1 MDIFLSN
8 QVLIFLFSETI
19 LYILAFVAF
28 LGAVQI
34 LRNWDFNATTTKQ
47 YMLEKRAFLIV
58 TIILF
63 TLIMKILLLPYFAYT
78 IDKLSV
84 LIPGAMCAA
93 GVISAN
99 AYGSPLLF
107 LKIVILFFTGIWLI
121 INKHDQSA
129 VDYPWFKT
137 KFRFYLFIFA
147 LLTAE
152 YILDILYF
160 AHISTAD
167 VVQCCSAIFGISGNN
182 PIPFNL
188 TVPLLLVI
196 FYLLYLL
203 ILLLSVQ
210 KNAALLFVVSLLFLY
225 IGYESVVHFFG
236 TYIYQI
242 PTHKC
247 PFCMLQ
253 KEYYYVG
260 YLLWGT
266 LFAGVFFGIANFVL
280 KLLISQEDPKLYR
293 LAMLFNTIFVI
304 LCTGYVLTY
313 YIQNGVWL

>member
-1 MDIFLSN
+1 VDIFLSN

-19 LYILAFVAF
+19 LYFLSFIAF

-34 LRNWDFNATTTKQ
+34 LKNWNFNATTTKQ
-47 YMLEKRAFLIV
+47 YQLEKRAFLIV

-63 TLIMKILLLPYFAYT
+63 TLTLKILLLPYFAYT

-84 LIPGAMCAA
+84 LIPGAMCGA

-99 AYGSPLLF
+99 SYGNPLLF
-107 LKIVILFFTGIWLI
+107 LKIIILFFIGIWLI
-121 INKHDQSA
+121 INKHDQNA
-129 VDYPWFKT
+129 VDYPYFKT
-137 KFRFYLFIFA
+137 KFWFYLFIFMMMSV
-147 LLTAE
+147 E
-152 YILDILYF
+152 YALDIAYF
-160 AHISTAD
+160 SHISTSD

-188 TVPLLLVI
+188 TIPLLLTI
-196 FYLLYLL
+196 FYLLYFLT
-203 ILLLSVQ
+203 ILLSTQ
-210 KNAALLFVVSLLFLY
+210 KNAFLLFIVSLLFLY

-236 TYIYQI
+236 TYIYQL

-260 YLLWGT
+260 YILWAT
-266 LFAGVFFGIANFVL
+266 LFLGVFFGIANAVL
-280 KLLISQEDPKLYR
+280 KLLISHEETKLYK
-293 LAMLFNTIFVI
+293 LAILFNTFFVI
-304 LCTGYVLTY
+304 LCTSYVLIY
-313 YIQNGVWL
+313 YIKNGVWL